1 MEQEPIGAF
10 EPPIDQ
16 PQQPARRGRLVAVG
30 AGVVAVLALVAGVVL
45 WPSEEIAA
53 PTTTTTSPP
62 TSTTST
68 TIAEL
73 PPGAVEIATA
83 RPEVTELEVL
93 AAEPPGWSSAA
104 PALISSGRPEPP
116 ASEATVPPRDPLPTL
131 EAPIVGRY
139 ATDDGWRFENP
150 GPYDPPQP
158 FTMLVEERRGDWVK
172 VKVPVRPNGTVG
184 WVNVADVEL
193 STTSHRI
200 EIHLGERML
209 RAYDGAELLA
219 ETLVVV
225 GSAFTP
231 TPTGTFYVTDIVP
244 QTSPSF
250 GPVALATDGYS
261 EVMDE
266 FDTGVPV
273 VALHG
278 TDQPEL
284 VGEARSNGC
293 VRIPNDVI
301 LQLADTIP
309 QGAPVYVFP

>member
-16 PQQPARRGRLVAVG
+16 PPKPSGRRRLVAIC
-30 AGVVAVLALVAGVVL
+30 AAATAVVALVAGVAL

-53 PTTTTTSPP
+53 PTTTTRPP
-62 TSTTST
+62 TSTTPT

-73 PPGAVEIATA
+73 PPGTVEIAIA

-93 AAEPPGWSSAA
+93 ASEPPGWSTAE
-104 PALISSGRPEPP
+104 PALIASNTPEPP
-116 ASEATVPPRDPLPTL
+116 ASEPLVAPREPLPTI
-131 EAPIVGRY
+131 EAPIVGRT
-139 ATDDGWRFENP
+139 ATETGWRFENP
-150 GPYDPPQP
+150 GPYEPKQP
-158 FTMLVEERRGDWVK
+158 FTMLVEERRGDWAK
-172 VKVPVRPNGTVG
+172 VQVPVRPNGTVG

-200 EIHLGERML
+200 EIRLGERML
-209 RAYDGAELLA
+209 RAYDGAELLT

-278 TDQPEL
+278 TNRPEL

-293 VRIPNDVI
+293 IRVPNEVI
-301 LQLADTIP
+301 QLLADTIP
-309 QGAPVYVFP
+309 RGAPVYVFP

>member
-16 PQQPARRGRLVAVG
+16 PPKPARRGRLVAAAAAAVL
-30 AGVVAVLALVAGVVL
+30 VVAAVAGVAL
-45 WPSEEIAA
+45 WPTEDTAA
-53 PTTTTTSPP
+53 PVTTTTRPP
-62 TSTTST
+62 ASTTPT

-73 PPGAVEIATA
+73 PPGTVEIAIA
-83 RPEVTELEVL
+83 RPEVTELQVL
-93 AAEPPGWSSAA
+93 AAEPPGWSATE
-104 PALISSGRPEPP
+104 PALIASNTPEPP
-116 ASEATVPPRDPLPTL
+116 ASQALMPPREPLPTI
-131 EAPIVGRY
+131 EAPIVGRT
-139 ATDDGWRFENP
+139 ATETGWTFENP

-158 FTMLVEERRGDWVK
+158 FTMLVEERRGDWAK
-172 VKVPVRPNGTVG
+172 VRVPVRPNGTFG

-209 RAYDGAELLA
+209 RAYDGAERLA

-278 TDQPEL
+278 TNRPEL
-284 VGEARSNGC
+284 IGEARSNGC
-293 VRIPNDVI
+293 IRVPNEVI
-301 LQLADTIP
+301 QLLADTIP
-309 QGAPVYVFP
+309 RGAPVYVFP